1 MWDGVTLPGEVVSWY
16 RRVSNPSTQCVTS
29 GVCTHI
35 TSGLF
40 LTGAGG
46 WGYRMR
52 VTASRSIGARW
63 IQHFFFFS
71 FFSFFIIQ
79 AYVINH
85 NCPIE
90 MKVLLGFNRQFQSLC
105 GQSFC
110 GIGEEK
116 TLLNIMN
123 IYLTLTIRSS
133 VNPSKSSN

>member
-1 MWDGVTLPGEVVSWY
+1 MQDG
-16 RRVSNPSTQCVTS
+16 SNTFSFF
-29 GVCTHI
+29 
-35 TSGLF
+35 LF
-40 LTGAGG
+40 
-46 WGYRMR
+46 
-52 VTASRSIGARW
+52 
-63 IQHFFFFS
+63 F

-90 MKVLLGFNRQFQSLC
+90 MKVLFGFKGNSRVFV
-105 GQSFC
+105 GKVFC
-110 GIGEEK
+110 GIGKEK